1 MKILYDY
8 QAFIQRIGGVSRYH
22 AELIR
27 IFPKEMETLL
37 PPILSDN
44 VYLREQGIKHRQ
56 FMLNRNNQWKYNIYK
71 ALNIIQ
77 SLYWIKTKEYDILH
91 PTFFNPYFVGHCKKP
106 IVVTM
111 HDLNHWKYPE
121 LTVKAGIVQ
130 EKERIVC
137 NAASHI
143 IAISKETKEDLMEY
157 LHIPEKKITVVYHG
171 INQNLVNCH
180 DEALLK
186 FPYLLYI
193 GGRSGYKNFKTL
205 LQAFTK
211 IDKNIN
217 LVCTGAV
224 FNTEEKN
231 IIEDFHLSN
240 RIHQMFVNDNDLNN
254 LLSNAIAFV
263 YPSLAE
269 GFGMPI
275 LEAFRCGC
283 PCIISD
289 LKCFKEVAG
298 DAALYFNPT
307 DIDDIAHKINE
318 TVKNDC
324 MLRYLKTKGYER
336 MQMFSWK
343 KTAEETENVYHKILN
358 K

>member
-27 IFPKEMETLL
+27 NFPEEVETLL

-56 FMLNRNNQWKYNIYK
+56 FMPNYNNQRKYGIYK

-77 SLYWIKTKEYDILH
+77 SLYWIKTKRYDIFH

-106 IVVTM
+106 IVITM

-143 IAISKETKEDLMEY
+143 IAISEETKEDLMEY
-157 LHIPEKKITVVYHG
+157 LHIPEKKITVIYHG
-171 INQNLVNCH
+171 ISQGLITCH
-180 DEALLK
+180 DEVLFK

-211 IDKNIN
+211 IDKDIN
-217 LVCTGAV
+217 LVCTGTA
-224 FNTEEKN
+224 FNTEERNMIAKLR
-231 IIEDFHLSN
+231 LSN
-240 RIHQMFVNDNDLNN
+240 RIHQIFVSDNDLNN

-289 LKCFKEVAG
+289 IKCFHEVAG
-298 DAALYFNPT
+298 DAACYFNPKNSE
-307 DIDDIAHKINE
+307 DMAMVINSTINNNDRLQE
-318 TVKNDC
+318 MKN
-324 MLRYLKTKGYER
+324 RGEER
-336 MQMFSWK
+336 IKRFSWK
-343 KTAEETENVYHKILN
+343 QTANKTFFVYKSLI
-358 K
+358 

>member
-1 MKILYDY
+1 MRILYDY

-22 AELIR
+22 AELKKN
-27 IFPKEMETLL
+27 FPDEVKTLL

-44 VYLREQGIKHRQ
+44 VYLGELGIKRRQ
-56 FMLNRNNQWKYNIYK
+56 FLSNCSNQRKYGIYK

-77 SLYWIKTKEYDILH
+77 SLYWIKIKRYDIFH

-106 IVVTM
+106 IVITM

-121 LTVKAGIVQ
+121 LTVKAEIVQ

-137 NAASHI
+137 DAASHI
-143 IAISKETKEDLMEY
+143 IAISEDTKEDLMEY
-157 LHIPEKKITVVYHG
+157 LHIPEKKITVIYHG
-171 INQNLVNCH
+171 ISQGLINCH
-180 DEALLK
+180 DEALFK

-211 IDKNIN
+211 IDKDIN
-217 LVCTGAV
+217 LVCTGTA
-224 FNTEEKN
+224 FNAKERNMIAKL
-231 IIEDFHLSN
+231 HLSN
-240 RIHQMFVNDNDLNN
+240 RIHQMFVSDNDLNN
-254 LLSNAIAFV
+254 LLSNSIAFV

-283 PCIISD
+283 PCLISD
-289 LKCFKEVAG
+289 IKCFHEVAG
-298 DAALYFNPT
+298 DAACYFNPQSPE
-307 DIDDIAHKINE
+307 DMAMVINCAI
-318 TVKNDC
+318 NDKERLQE
-324 MLRYLKTKGYER
+324 MREKGVER
-336 MQMFSWK
+336 MKKFSWEH
-343 KTAEETENVYHKILN
+343 TAMKHYNVYASLI
-358 K
+358 